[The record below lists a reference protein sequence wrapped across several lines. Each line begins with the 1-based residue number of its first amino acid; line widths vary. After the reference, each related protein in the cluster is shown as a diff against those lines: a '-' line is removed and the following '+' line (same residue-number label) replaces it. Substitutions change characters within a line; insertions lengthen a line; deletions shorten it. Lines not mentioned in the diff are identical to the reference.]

1 MDILKITVRI
11 YAIKK
16 INKLM
21 YINFLYVKSL
31 VFKIESA
38 SSINYLIF
46 DNFLPI

>member
-1 MDILKITVRI
+1 
-11 YAIKK
+11 
-16 INKLM
+16 M

-46 DNFLPI
+46 DNFLPIKRVSEIDIIKKKIYYTKS